1 MAENTRANRLAE
13 PLKPQPAGVGKAEG
27 AGQKLDKL
35 PPQPRATDKSG
46 AGGPSGGGADK
57 TGAKAPEVAP
67 KYMPSAAACTRLPR
81 ISKIAPD
88 YATKGV
94 HIHVNGVELKVLP
107 GEGGKVVFKPVFS
120 KDAKVAEAAIKE
132 AERALADPAF
142 RRQLHDTA
150 TKATE
155 YLRTSGVE
163 GAAAK
168 SGETNLLRI
177 ALDKMGLE

>member
-1 MAENTRANRLAE
+1 MLA
-13 PLKPQPAGVGKAEG
+13 PAGGRVPAIATATPALAALPAEQAAVLTSG
-27 AGQKLDKL
+27 LVAMSA
-35 PPQPRATDKSG
+35 PQ
-46 AGGPSGGGADK
+46 SGGG
-57 TGAKAPEVAP
+57 GHCPENAPRGKP
-67 KYMPSAAACTRLPR
+67 QYMPSAEARTSLPR

-94 HIHVNGVELKVLP
+94 HIHVKGVELKVLP

-132 AERALADPAF
+132 AEAALADPAF

-150 TKATE
+150 TRATE

-168 SGETNLLRI
+168 SAETNFLRI
-177 ALDKMGLE
+177 ALEKMGLE